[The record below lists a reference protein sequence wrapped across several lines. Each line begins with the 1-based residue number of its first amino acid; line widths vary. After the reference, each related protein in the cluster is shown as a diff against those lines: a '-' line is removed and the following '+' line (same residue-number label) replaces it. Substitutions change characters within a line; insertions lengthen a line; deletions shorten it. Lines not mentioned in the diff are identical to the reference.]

1 MTRSSGFP
9 IPIPIPIRVCTPRRP
24 SPRLCPMGAEDDIK
38 GILGVASQVCFCG
51 TVVAAAR
58 EAYGHWLHRTC
69 PRCGGAARLRC
80 EHCDAS
86 GKLQRPTKRD
96 DFINVMEEETGTFP
110 CMFCQGTGSV
120 TCRTCKGAGGEIGRG
135 LNWRRM
141 VAGGSR
147 PFQDLLRNRNFGLSR
162 DAIDRAVVRRA
173 HTDAL
178 EDFVVDDRDAAAEL
192 RRRRAR
198 ARREARATRQGQD
211 GEISR
216 PRDRVLR
223 ITLRITVVGL
233 RSFVRSLCNQSITPF
248 FLSLS
253 LSLSHS
259 LSLSLSRPRPARVDG
274 PSSLES

>member
-1 MTRSSGFP
+1 
-9 IPIPIPIRVCTPRRP
+9 
-24 SPRLCPMGAEDDIK
+24 
-38 GILGVASQVCFCG
+38 
-51 TVVAAAR
+51 
-58 EAYGHWLHRTC
+58 
-69 PRCGGAARLRC
+69 
-80 EHCDAS
+80 
-86 GKLQRPTKRD
+86 
-96 DFINVMEEETGTFP
+96 MEEETGTFP

-198 ARREARATRQGQD
+198 AVARRARRGRAKTAK
-211 GEISR
+211 S
-216 PRDRVLR
+216 RDRE
-223 ITLRITVVGL
+223 TA
-233 RSFVRSLCNQSITPF
+233 SSAS
-248 FLSLS
+248 
-253 LSLSHS
+253 
-259 LSLSLSRPRPARVDG
+259 
-274 PSSLES
+274 PSASP

>member
-1 MTRSSGFP
+1 MVGVSHSWCVF
-9 IPIPIPIRVCTPRRP
+9 TPRRP

-198 ARREARATRQGQD
+198 AVARRARRGRAKTAK
-211 GEISR
+211 S
-216 PRDRVLR
+216 RDRE
-223 ITLRITVVGL
+223 TA
-233 RSFVRSLCNQSITPF
+233 SSAS
-248 FLSLS
+248 
-253 LSLSHS
+253 
-259 LSLSLSRPRPARVDG
+259 
-274 PSSLES
+274 PSASP

>member
-1 MTRSSGFP
+1 
-9 IPIPIPIRVCTPRRP
+9 
-24 SPRLCPMGAEDDIK
+24 MGAEDDIK

-198 ARREARATRQGQD
+198 VARSEWRQ
-211 GEISR
+211 R
-216 PRDRVLR
+216 
-223 ITLRITVVGL
+223 
-233 RSFVRSLCNQSITPF
+233 
-248 FLSLS
+248 
-253 LSLSHS
+253 
-259 LSLSLSRPRPARVDG
+259 
-274 PSSLES
+274 

>member
-1 MTRSSGFP
+1 
-9 IPIPIPIRVCTPRRP
+9 
-24 SPRLCPMGAEDDIK
+24 MGAEDDIK

-86 GKLQRPTKRD
+86 GKLQRPTQRD

-173 HTDAL
+173 QTDAL
-178 EDFVVDDRDAAAEL
+178 EDFVVDDRDAAAAL
-192 RRRRAR
+192 RTRRAR
-198 ARREARATRQGQD
+198 AVARRARRGRAKTAK
-211 GEISR
+211 S
-216 PRDRVLR
+216 RDRE
-223 ITLRITVVGL
+223 TA
-233 RSFVRSLCNQSITPF
+233 SSAS
-248 FLSLS
+248 
-253 LSLSHS
+253 
-259 LSLSLSRPRPARVDG
+259 
-274 PSSLES
+274 PSASP